1 MLKIKSYQEKLKQRP
16 KKKKNWNEK
25 RSVEIIQYQIVKW
38 NVFKIHKTEK
48 IY

>member
-16 KKKKNWNEK
+16 KKKNWNEK
-25 RSVEIIQYQIVKW
+25 RSVEIIQYEILWW